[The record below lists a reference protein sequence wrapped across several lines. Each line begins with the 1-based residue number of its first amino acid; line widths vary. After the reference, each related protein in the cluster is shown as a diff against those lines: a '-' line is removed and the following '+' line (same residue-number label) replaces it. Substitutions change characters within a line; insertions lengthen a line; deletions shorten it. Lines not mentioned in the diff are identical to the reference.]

1 MPPAVRRL
9 GHQNHGLSVSVSRRA
24 VLSGAVALGGCGRKK
39 GTGFRGHAIVALE
52 ESRAVAFVDLTAFA
66 VRARVELKAAP
77 SLVVDNPNL
86 GSVYA
91 LLPSPP
97 GLEEID
103 IQRHTVSRHVALKR
117 APLDMRVGRETWV
130 LCSDSVVALDTGSF
144 TAGRA
149 IPLPATA
156 RSFDVSPMEPRAAV
170 TLADGSL
177 VMVDLATG
185 AVTSR
190 RKLSDDLGAVR
201 FRNDG
206 RYVLVADRGR
216 RELTALDAATE
227 ATVVQLPLALRPD
240 NLCMKP
246 DGGQVFITGE
256 GRDAIVIAY
265 PYRTEIAQT
274 SLSGRAPG
282 AMAACESPDFLFVA
296 NPESGSVTIFAID
309 TQRVVAVTAVGSDP
323 RQIVITPDHQYALV
337 FNRGSGDMAVIRIP
351 AIQAGRAKSAAL
363 FTMVPVGARPVS
375 AVVRAG

>member
-1 MPPAVRRL
+1 
-9 GHQNHGLSVSVSRRA
+9 VSVSRRA
-24 VLSGAVALGGCGRKK
+24 LLCGTAALAGCARKK

-66 VRARVELKAAP
+66 VTARVPLKASP
-77 SLVVDNPNL
+77 SLLVNNPKL

-91 LLPSPP
+91 LVPSAPA
-97 GLEEID
+97 LEEIN
-103 IQRHTVSRHVALKR
+103 ILRHAVSRHASLRSVPVDLQ
-117 APLDMRVGRETWV
+117 VGKEHTWV
-130 LCSDSVVALDTGSF
+130 LCADSLIPLDTASF
-144 TAGRA
+144 TAGKG
-149 IPLPATA
+149 IPLPAPA
-156 RSFDVSPMEPRAAV
+156 HAFDLSSKEPRAAI

-177 VMVDLATG
+177 VLVDLAKGTI
-185 AVTSR
+185 VSR
-190 RKLSDDLGAVR
+190 RRLSDDLGDVR

-206 RYVLVADRGR
+206 RYVLVADRSR
-216 RELTALDAATE
+216 RELTVLDAESA

-240 NLCMKP
+240 NLCLKQ
-246 DGGQVFITGE
+246 DGGQIFLTGE

-282 AMAACESPDFLFVA
+282 AMAVSEAPDFLFVA
-296 NPESGSVTIFAID
+296 NPQSGSVTIFDIN
-309 TQRVVAVTAVGSDP
+309 TQHVVAVTAVGADP
-323 RQIVITPDHQYALV
+323 RQIVITPDQQYALV

-375 AVVRAG
+375 AVVRAL